1 MYAGIFQLAYRSN
14 GCPTIFV
21 THCTLF
27 KNNRKSK
34 ARKKATTEIPKDSKT
49 RYFRSVVSELPSTFW
64 MVIDLV
70 RIGAKAIHRLIS
82 LTKAI
87 PMIRMAIKNNIFVRS
102 LLPMGA
108 ASARTGWPK

>member
-1 MYAGIFQLAYRSN
+1 MYAGIFQLAYRFN

-70 RIGAKAIHRLIS
+70 RIGAKAIDRLI
-82 LTKAI
+82 
-87 PMIRMAIKNNIFVRS
+87 
-102 LLPMGA
+102 
-108 ASARTGWPK
+108 